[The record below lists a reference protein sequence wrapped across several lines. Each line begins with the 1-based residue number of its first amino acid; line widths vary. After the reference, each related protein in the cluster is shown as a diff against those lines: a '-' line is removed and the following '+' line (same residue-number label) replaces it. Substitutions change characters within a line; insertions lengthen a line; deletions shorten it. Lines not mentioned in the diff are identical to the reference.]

1 MTAVAAPELAPWT
14 RWRREGAALARLTA
28 AERAETGKRLRAA
41 VPREAHGEFS
51 PPPGRD
57 PVGLLLSQEQ
67 SRVPELVSVRH
78 GRMLVS
84 PFSYYRGAALPMAA
98 DLAGT
103 LATGILV
110 QACGDA
116 HLSNFGLFGTP
127 ERNLVFDINDF
138 DETLPGPWEW
148 DVKRLAASLEVA
160 GRENGFKGKERR
172 IVAMAAAAGYRQAMS
187 DFAAQANLA
196 VWYARMDLDEQMATI
211 APLLKPSRVKRTEEV
226 LAKARTKDSMS
237 AFEKL
242 TTVVNGEPKIVSDPP
257 LVVPVTELLP

>member
-116 HLSNFGLFGTP
+116 HLSNFGLFGSP

-138 DETLPGPWEW
+138 DETRRGPWEW
-148 DVKRLAASLEVA
+148 DVKRLVASLAVA
-160 GRENGFKGKERR
+160 GRTNGFSRDER
-172 IVAMAAAAGYRQAMS
+172 
-187 DFAAQANLA
+187 
-196 VWYARMDLDEQMATI
+196 E
-211 APLLKPSRVKRTEEV
+211 RVVRSC
-226 LAKARTKDSMS
+226 AKAYRERMRALAD
-237 AFEKL
+237 
-242 TTVVNGEPKIVSDPP
+242 VGELDVCTHTRR
-257 LVVPVTELLP
+257 LMTHF